1 MMAADSGAGAA
12 EGDGASSSSR
22 DHTTI
27 AFELGGGGGV
37 WVLHGSAG
45 SGGSVTQMD
54 RVPEGTDCTVRAAG
68 GG

>member
-1 MMAADSGAGAA
+1 MIATDSGAGAV
-12 EGDGASSSSR
+12 EGDGASR
-22 DHTTI
+22 DRTTI